1 MTRRKHDLPDAEE
14 LVDISAGLNSQSEL
28 SRQQK
33 NRKKIII
40 IVVCAFVVVALC
52 VTGFLLYRHYEEEKA
67 RERAFQ
73 ELVDRTVNTE
83 TFYEGVVVE
92 GIDLGGKTLDQAKEA
107 LASLEPDLRQ
117 PVDITV
123 TAGEN
128 SYQLTTDDFTYTYNT
143 DEVLDEAYQVA
154 RTGERMDRYNWI

>member
-1 MTRRKHDLPDAEE
+1 M
-14 LVDISAGLNSQSEL
+14 
-28 SRQQK
+28 
-33 NRKKIII
+33 
-40 IVVCAFVVVALC
+40 C

-107 LASLEPDLRQ
+107 LARWNPICASR
-117 PVDITV
+117 
-123 TAGEN
+123 
-128 SYQLTTDDFTYTYNT
+128 
-143 DEVLDEAYQVA
+143 
-154 RTGERMDRYNWI
+154 WILP